1 MQKDVKINGYVVGQ
15 FPNAPL
21 VFGLIGLVASWILSA
36 DSAAHAF
43 ARAVFYVGVAV
54 WAWLELTDGV
64 NGFRRVLGA
73 GGLVFV
79 LVSLARDID

>member
-43 ARAVFYVGVAV
+43 ARA
-54 WAWLELTDGV
+54 AWLELTDGV